1 MGKEKRIDK
10 SEEVFTQTKDDE
22 NNRIGKSEE
31 KLGQDFDLV
40 KITFR
45 QNRKFHLHLGRNV
58 YTFLGRESKEIPRI
72 LLDHKGFTDEIKK
85 YFVIH
90 NKEIN

>member
-1 MGKEKRIDK
+1 MKKEKRIDK
-10 SEEVFTQTKDDE
+10 SEEEFVQTKSDE
-22 NNRIGKSEE
+22 DTQIGKSEE
-31 KLGQDFDLV
+31 KFGQIEGLV

-58 YTFLGRESKEIPRI
+58 YTFMGRESKEIPRK
-72 LLDHKGFTDEIKK
+72 LLDHKGFTEEIKK

-90 NKEIN
+90 K